1 MIAVQSFGIGYSMT
15 MLCISIAIVI
25 VLCICFKIHAFV
37 SLTAASLFLALT
49 HNMELARIVVA
60 FEAGLG
66 KTLGF
71 LAPILALGAILGKLM
86 EVSGAAERLA
96 RTLINI
102 LGQSKAHWAMMVVG
116 YICGIPVFLQ
126 VGIILLTPLM
136 FSIVKES
143 KLPLIQ
149 VGMALVVAL
158 TTVHCIVPPH
168 PAAMA
173 VTDLLKADVGKV
185 IFFGLLVGL
194 PAASIAGP
202 IYGKFIAKR
211 LPAVP
216 LTGVYANTEP
226 RKESELPPFGSSLF
240 VMLLPLLL
248 MIAKTVVEL
257 TIDKQ
262 HPPVYMPYVNFVG
275 TPMIALFISAV
286 VAYIVFGLK
295 RGFNWD
301 QLGRFSEQGMAP
313 LASIMLVIGAAGALN
328 QIITDSGVGVVL
340 KQVLTSIHISPLIL
354 AWIIAIALRFALGSA
369 TVSMMTAAG
378 LILPVLSSNPSID
391 PALMAIVIG
400 AGATG
405 ASHVT
410 DSGFWFVKESLGI
423 PMGSMYATYTAGTTI
438 ASVLGL
444 FGTLLLSLFL

>member
-1 MIAVQSFGIGYSMT
+1 MTAVQSFGIGYSMT

-49 HNMELARIVVA
+49 HNMELAKIVVA
-60 FEAGLG
+60 FEGGLG

-96 RTLINI
+96 RTLINV

-194 PAASIAGP
+194 PAASVAGP

-216 LTGVYANTEP
+216 LSGVYANTEP
-226 RKESELPPFGSSLF
+226 RKESELPPFGSSLL

-378 LILPVLSSNPSID
+378 LILPVLSSNPGID

-444 FGTLLLSLFL
+444 FGTLLLSMFL

>member
-1 MIAVQSFGIGYSMT
+1 MTAVQSFGIGYSMT

-49 HNMELARIVVA
+49 HNMELAKIVVA
-60 FEAGLG
+60 FEGGLG

-194 PAASIAGP
+194 PAASVAGP

-328 QIITDSGVGVVL
+328 QIITDSGVGIVL

-378 LILPVLSSNPSID
+378 LILPVLSSNPGID

-444 FGTLLLSLFL
+444 FGTLLLSMFL

>member
-1 MIAVQSFGIGYSMT
+1 MTAVQSFGIGYSMT

-49 HNMELARIVVA
+49 HNMELAKIVVA
-60 FEAGLG
+60 FEGGLG

-194 PAASIAGP
+194 PAASVAGP
-202 IYGKFIAKR
+202 IYGKFIASR

-226 RKESELPPFGSSLF
+226 RKESELPPFGSSLL

-378 LILPVLSSNPSID
+378 LILPVLSSNPGID

-444 FGTLLLSLFL
+444 FGTLLLSMFL

>member
-1 MIAVQSFGIGYSMT
+1 MTAVQSFGIGYSMT

-49 HNMELARIVVA
+49 HNMELAKIVVA
-60 FEAGLG
+60 FEGGLG

-194 PAASIAGP
+194 PAASVAGP

-262 HPPVYMPYVNFVG
+262 HAPVYMPYVNFVG

-378 LILPVLSSNPSID
+378 LILPVLSSNPGID

-444 FGTLLLSLFL
+444 FGTLLLSMFL

>member
-1 MIAVQSFGIGYSMT
+1 MTAVQSFGIGYSMT

-49 HNMELARIVVA
+49 HNMELAKIVVA
-60 FEAGLG
+60 FEGGLG

-202 IYGKFIAKR
+202 IYGKFISKR

-216 LTGVYANTEP
+216 LTGVYATTEP

-378 LILPVLSSNPSID
+378 LILPVLSSNPGID

-423 PMGSMYATYTAGTTI
+423 PMGSMYATYPAGTTI

-444 FGTLLLSLFL
+444 FGTLLLSMFL

>member
-1 MIAVQSFGIGYSMT
+1 MTAVQSFGIGYSMT

-49 HNMELARIVVA
+49 HNMELAKIVVA
-60 FEAGLG
+60 FEGGLG

-202 IYGKFIAKR
+202 IYGKFIASR

-216 LTGVYANTEP
+216 LSGVYANTEP
-226 RKESELPPFGSSLF
+226 RKESELPPFGSSLL

-378 LILPVLSSNPSID
+378 LILPVLSSNPGID

-444 FGTLLLSLFL
+444 FGTLLLSMFL

>member
-1 MIAVQSFGIGYSMT
+1 MTAVQSFGIGYSMT

-49 HNMELARIVVA
+49 HNMELAKIVVA
-60 FEAGLG
+60 FEGGLG

-262 HPPVYMPYVNFVG
+262 NPPAYMPYVNFIG

-340 KQVLTSIHISPLIL
+340 KQVLTSIQISPLIL

-378 LILPVLSSNPSID
+378 LILPVLSSNPGID

-438 ASVLGL
+438 AAVLGL
-444 FGTLLLSLFL
+444 IGTLLLSMFL

>member
-1 MIAVQSFGIGYSMT
+1 MTAVQSFGIGYSMT

-49 HNMELARIVVA
+49 HNMELAKIVVA
-60 FEAGLG
+60 FEGGLG

-194 PAASIAGP
+194 PAASVAGP

-378 LILPVLSSNPSID
+378 LILPVLSSNPGID

-444 FGTLLLSLFL
+444 FGTLLLSMFL

>member
-1 MIAVQSFGIGYSMT
+1 MTAVQSFGIGYSMT

-49 HNMELARIVVA
+49 HNMELAKIVVA
-60 FEAGLG
+60 FEGGLG

-194 PAASIAGP
+194 PAASVAGP

-216 LTGVYANTEP
+216 LSGVYANTEP

-313 LASIMLVIGAAGALN
+313 LASIMMVIGAAGALN

-378 LILPVLSSNPSID
+378 LILPVLSSNPGID

-444 FGTLLLSLFL
+444 FGTLLLSMFL

>member
-1 MIAVQSFGIGYSMT
+1 MT
-15 MLCISIAIVI
+15 MLCIAIAIVI

-49 HNMELARIVVA
+49 HNMELAKIVVA
-60 FEAGLG
+60 FEGGLG

-194 PAASIAGP
+194 PAASVAGP

-328 QIITDSGVGVVL
+328 QIITDSGVGIVL

-378 LILPVLSSNPSID
+378 LILPVLSSNPGID

-444 FGTLLLSLFL
+444 FGTLLLSMFL

>member
-1 MIAVQSFGIGYSMT
+1 MTAVQSFGIGYSMT
-15 MLCISIAIVI
+15 MLCIAIAIVI

-49 HNMELARIVVA
+49 HNMELAKIVVA
-60 FEAGLG
+60 FEGGLG

-194 PAASIAGP
+194 PAASVAGP

-328 QIITDSGVGVVL
+328 QIITDSGVGIVL

-378 LILPVLSSNPSID
+378 LILPVLSSNPGID

-444 FGTLLLSLFL
+444 FGTLLLSMFL

>member
-1 MIAVQSFGIGYSMT
+1 MTAVQSFGIGYSMT

-49 HNMELARIVVA
+49 HNMELAKIVVA
-60 FEAGLG
+60 FEGGLG

-194 PAASIAGP
+194 PAASVAGP

-216 LTGVYANTEP
+216 LSGVYANTEP

-378 LILPVLSSNPSID
+378 LILPVLSSNPGID

-444 FGTLLLSLFL
+444 FGTLLLSMFL

>member
-1 MIAVQSFGIGYSMT
+1 MTAVQSFGIGYSMT

-49 HNMELARIVVA
+49 HNMELAKIVVA
-60 FEAGLG
+60 FEGGLG

-226 RKESELPPFGSSLF
+226 RKEAELPPFGSSLV

-328 QIITDSGVGVVL
+328 QIITDSGVGIVL

-378 LILPVLSSNPSID
+378 LILPLLSSNPGID

-444 FGTLLLSLFL
+444 FGTLLLSMFL

>member
-1 MIAVQSFGIGYSMT
+1 MTAVQSFGIGYSMT

-49 HNMELARIVVA
+49 HNMELAKIVVA
-60 FEAGLG
+60 FEGGLG

-226 RKESELPPFGSSLF
+226 RKESELPPFGSSLL

-378 LILPVLSSNPSID
+378 LILPVLSSNPGID

-444 FGTLLLSLFL
+444 FGTLLLSMFL

>member
-1 MIAVQSFGIGYSMT
+1 MTAVQSFGIGYSMT

-49 HNMELARIVVA
+49 HNMELAKIVVA
-60 FEAGLG
+60 FEGGLG

-194 PAASIAGP
+194 PAASVAGP
-202 IYGKFIAKR
+202 IYGKFIASR

-226 RKESELPPFGSSLF
+226 RKESELPPFGSSLL

-262 HPPVYMPYVNFVG
+262 NPPAYMPYVNFIG

-328 QIITDSGVGVVL
+328 QIITDRGVGIVL
-340 KQVLTSIHISPLIL
+340 KQVLTSIQISPLIL

-378 LILPVLSSNPSID
+378 LILPVLSSNPGID

-444 FGTLLLSLFL
+444 FGTLLLSMFL

>member
-1 MIAVQSFGIGYSMT
+1 MTAVQSFGIGYSMT

-49 HNMELARIVVA
+49 HNMELAKIVVA
-60 FEAGLG
+60 FEGGLG

-340 KQVLTSIHISPLIL
+340 KQVLTSIQISPLIL

-378 LILPVLSSNPSID
+378 LILPVLSSNPGID

-444 FGTLLLSLFL
+444 FGTLLLSMFL

>member
-1 MIAVQSFGIGYSMT
+1 MTAVQSFGIGYSMT

-49 HNMELARIVVA
+49 HNMELAKIVVA
-60 FEAGLG
+60 FEGGLG

-194 PAASIAGP
+194 PAASVAGP
-202 IYGKFIAKR
+202 IYGKFIASR

-378 LILPVLSSNPSID
+378 LILPVLSSNPGID

-423 PMGSMYATYTAGTTI
+423 PMGSMYATYPAGTTI

-444 FGTLLLSLFL
+444 FGTLLLSMFL

>member
-1 MIAVQSFGIGYSMT
+1 MTAVQSFGIGYSMT

-49 HNMELARIVVA
+49 HNMELAKIVVA
-60 FEAGLG
+60 FEGGLG

-262 HPPVYMPYVNFVG
+262 HPPVYMTYVNFVG

-286 VAYIVFGLK
+286 VAYFVFGLK

-328 QIITDSGVGVVL
+328 QIITDSGVGIVL

-378 LILPVLSSNPSID
+378 LILPVLSSNPGID

-444 FGTLLLSLFL
+444 FGTLLLSMFL

>member
-1 MIAVQSFGIGYSMT
+1 MTAVQSFGIGYSMT

-49 HNMELARIVVA
+49 HNMELAKIVVA
-60 FEAGLG
+60 FEGGLG

-194 PAASIAGP
+194 PAASVAGP

-216 LTGVYANTEP
+216 LSGVYANTEP

-354 AWIIAIALRFALGSA
+354 AWIIAIALRFALG
-369 TVSMMTAAG
+369 VM
-378 LILPVLSSNPSID
+378 
-391 PALMAIVIG
+391 
-400 AGATG
+400 
-405 ASHVT
+405 
-410 DSGFWFVKESLGI
+410 FQ
-423 PMGSMYATYTAGTTI
+423 
-438 ASVLGL
+438 
-444 FGTLLLSLFL
+444 

>member
-1 MIAVQSFGIGYSMT
+1 MTAVQSFGIGYSMT

-49 HNMELARIVVA
+49 HNMELAKIVVA
-60 FEAGLG
+60 FEGGLG

-226 RKESELPPFGSSLF
+226 RKESELPPFGSSLL

-262 HPPVYMPYVNFVG
+262 NPPAYMPYVNFIG

-340 KQVLTSIHISPLIL
+340 KQVLTSIQISPLIL

-378 LILPVLSSNPSID
+378 LILPVLSSNPGID

-444 FGTLLLSLFL
+444 FGTLLLSMFL

>member
-1 MIAVQSFGIGYSMT
+1 MTAVQSFGIGYSMT

-49 HNMELARIVVA
+49 HNMELAKIVVA

-216 LTGVYANTEP
+216 LSGVYANTEP

-378 LILPVLSSNPSID
+378 LILPVLSSNPGID

>member
-1 MIAVQSFGIGYSMT
+1 MTAVQSFGIGYSMT

-49 HNMELARIVVA
+49 HNMELAKIVVA
-60 FEAGLG
+60 FEGGLG

-194 PAASIAGP
+194 PAASVAGP
-202 IYGKFIAKR
+202 IYGKFIASR

-378 LILPVLSSNPSID
+378 LILPVLSSNPGID

-444 FGTLLLSLFL
+444 FGTLLLSMFL

>member
-1 MIAVQSFGIGYSMT
+1 MTAVQSFGIGYSMT

-49 HNMELARIVVA
+49 HNMELAKIVMA
-60 FEAGLG
+60 FEGGLG

-226 RKESELPPFGSSLF
+226 RKESELPPFGSSLL

-262 HPPVYMPYVNFVG
+262 NPPAYMPYVNFIG

-340 KQVLTSIHISPLIL
+340 KQVLTSIQISPLIL

-378 LILPVLSSNPSID
+378 LILPVLSSNPGID

-444 FGTLLLSLFL
+444 FGTLLLSMFL

>member
-1 MIAVQSFGIGYSMT
+1 MTAVQSFGIGYSMT

-49 HNMELARIVVA
+49 HNMELAKIVVA
-60 FEAGLG
+60 FEGGLG

-194 PAASIAGP
+194 PAASVAGP
-202 IYGKFIAKR
+202 IYGKFIASR

-328 QIITDSGVGVVL
+328 QIITDSGVGIVL

-378 LILPVLSSNPSID
+378 LILPVLSSNPGID

-444 FGTLLLSLFL
+444 FGTLLLSMFL

>member
-1 MIAVQSFGIGYSMT
+1 MTAVQSFGIGYSMT

-49 HNMELARIVVA
+49 HNMELAKIVVA
-60 FEAGLG
+60 FEGGLG

-328 QIITDSGVGVVL
+328 QIITDSGVGIVL
-340 KQVLTSIHISPLIL
+340 KQVLTSIQISPLIL

-378 LILPVLSSNPSID
+378 LILPVLSSNPGID

-444 FGTLLLSLFL
+444 FGTLLLSMFL

>member
-1 MIAVQSFGIGYSMT
+1 MTAVQSFGIGYSMT

-49 HNMELARIVVA
+49 HHMELAKIVMA
-60 FEAGLG
+60 FEGGLG

-194 PAASIAGP
+194 PAASIEGP

-262 HPPVYMPYVNFVG
+262 NPTVYMPYVNFIG

-340 KQVLTSIHISPLIL
+340 KQVLTSIQISPLIL

-378 LILPVLSSNPSID
+378 LILPVLSSNPGID

-444 FGTLLLSLFL
+444 FGTLLLSMFL

>member
-1 MIAVQSFGIGYSMT
+1 MTAVQSFGIGYSMT

-49 HNMELARIVVA
+49 HNMELAKIVVA
-60 FEAGLG
+60 FEGGLG

-194 PAASIAGP
+194 PAASVAGP

-216 LTGVYANTEP
+216 LSGVYANTEP

-340 KQVLTSIHISPLIL
+340 KQVLTSIQISPLIL

-378 LILPVLSSNPSID
+378 LILPVLSSNPGID

-444 FGTLLLSLFL
+444 FGTLLLSMFL

>member
-1 MIAVQSFGIGYSMT
+1 MTAVQSFGIGYSMT

-49 HNMELARIVVA
+49 HNMELAKIVVA
-60 FEAGLG
+60 FEGGLG

-216 LTGVYANTEP
+216 LSGVYANTEP

-378 LILPVLSSNPSID
+378 LILPVLSSNPGID

-444 FGTLLLSLFL
+444 FGTLLLSMFL